1 MRRSLPFHWVGCA
14 LFLSG
19 EKLGPQRKLGRC
31 LQLEAYIFSMDEFS
45 FRTDNSSIQ
54 KMEVVLSLPEGV
66 ADWLGSRPWL
76 RVQQGESPALRWD
89 SWSVPLEL
97 IRVEGS
103 VNRDQLLASLSS
115 STMAKQPLRVVTGA
129 YLRHDLR
136 QALESLNVGYID
148 RRGNLHLP
156 WSGGVIH
163 LELPAV
169 WRHQSESPRPDSS
182 PGLGVH
188 GVRAV
193 QALLTEREDVQVS
206 HLAGLAELS
215 LSRTHSVLRL
225 LEEQGLVR
233 VTGKGPSTRR
243 HIVDRSRLLDWL
255 VAQPSARR
263 RERQLEVALYARTP
277 HDVWRTIRERLDR
290 AHIPHGVTGSAAA
303 AVFDAGPTSVMTST
317 VRISPHF
324 TLEDAA
330 EAIGAEQTPRGANV
344 RLMRDTGNVGSS
356 HTIDRDGVR
365 VAPLVRVYLDALD
378 ERRGEDVAQ
387 HFREVVLG
395 Y

>member
-1 MRRSLPFHWVGCA
+1 MIGS
-14 LFLSG
+14 
-19 EKLGPQRKLGRC
+19 
-31 LQLEAYIFSMDEFS
+31 IFSLDGFS
-45 FRTDNSSIQ
+45 FRTDNELTE

-66 ADWLGSRPWL
+66 ADWLSSRPWL
-76 RVQQGESPALRWD
+76 RVQQGETPSLRWD

-103 VNRDQLLASLSS
+103 VDTDQLLASLS
-115 STMAKQPLRVVTGA
+115 TPRTAKQPLRVVTGS

-136 QALESLNVGYID
+136 QALENLNVGYID

-163 LELPAV
+163 LELPSG
-169 WRHQSESPRPDSS
+169 WRHQFESPQPESFV
-182 PGLGVH
+182 GLGVH

-193 QALLTEREDVQVS
+193 QALLSEHDDVQVS
-206 HLAGLAELS
+206 HLAGVAELS

-225 LEEQGLVR
+225 LEAEGLVR

-255 VAQPSARR
+255 AAQPSARR
-263 RERQLEVALYARTP
+263 RERQLDVALYARTP
-277 HDVWRTIRERLDR
+277 RELWTLIRERMDR

-303 AVFDAGPTSVMTST
+303 AAFDAGPTAVMTST
-317 VRISPHF
+317 VRVSPHF

-330 EAIGAEQTPRGANV
+330 EAIGAERTPRGANV
-344 RLMRDTGNVGSS
+344 RLMRDTGMLGSS
-356 HTIDRDGVR
+356 HTVERDGIR
-365 VAPLVRVYLDALD
+365 IAPLVRVYLDALN
-378 ERRGEDVAQ
+378 ERRGEDIAQ